1 MKTQHSFLLLLLFL
15 TAFSNAQEVKDSV
28 ALKREARSLLRE
40 GNELYQQEKYTDA
53 SVLFKKALEKSSTY
67 KKASYNL
74 GNALYQQKNFKEAV
88 PQYEVSAK
96 GTEDKFTKAES
107 FHNIGN
113 AAMEQKQ
120 YQQAVDAY
128 KNSLRNNPNDDET
141 RYNLAVAKELL
152 KKEKEKEKK
161 DNKDKKDDKKKD
173 NKDKKENKDKKG
185 DKDKN
190 DDKKKDDKK
199 DDKKNDKKDG
209 DKDNDQ
215 KQKKNP
221 NDQKNNP
228 QKPKPKK
235 GNMTP
240 QQIKQLLESLNNE
253 EKKTQKKM
261 NVKKSK
267 GAKVKQEKDW

>member
-1 MKTQHSFLLLLLFL
+1 MKINYSFLLFFLLF
-15 TAFSNAQEVKDSV
+15 TTIISAQKVKDSV
-28 ALKREARSLLRE
+28 ALQREARSLLRD

-53 SVLFKKALEKSSTY
+53 SVLFKKALEKNAAY

-88 PQYEVSAK
+88 PQFEISAK
-96 GTEDKFTKAES
+96 DATDKFTKAEA

-161 DNKDKKDDKKKD
+161 DKKKD
-173 NKDKKENKDKKG
+173 K
-185 DKDKN
+185 
-190 DDKKKDDKK
+190 
-199 DDKKNDKKDG
+199 
-209 DKDNDQ
+209 
-215 KQKKNP
+215 
-221 NDQKNNP
+221 
-228 QKPKPKK
+228 
-235 GNMTP
+235 
-240 QQIKQLLESLNNE
+240 
-253 EKKTQKKM
+253 
-261 NVKKSK
+261 
-267 GAKVKQEKDW
+267 